1 MAAESCVGELSES
14 DTARCLV
21 KTIKFDDEPAV
32 WRLQQQVEYC
42 TEHIED
48 MIALAR
54 PMRSELLLELPVRL
68 GQHIRFAQSG
78 DTERDT
84 ETESYREHWGAI
96 GGGPGAVPLSDSLSE
111 EWEEPSKLIGGEQ
124 SGEGWRLL
132 PPEHSPI
139 PALRM
144 GPPEHTAAAN
154 IDMMVTSASEMMS
167 SPGPPGMYSSSP
179 LGCSAGASSRS
190 SQLPWIT
197 ADGTL

>member
-14 DTARCLV
+14 DIARCLV

-32 WRLQQQVEYC
+32 RRLQQQVEYC

-154 IDMMVTSASEMMS
+154 IDMMVTSGSEMMS
-167 SPGPPGMYSSSP
+167 RYLPPPP
-179 LGCSAGASSRS
+179 LWCVSERLCVRSA
-190 SQLPWIT
+190 
-197 ADGTL
+197 